1 MNIESLRTAQTNDV
15 RQLSVGLSSRFDT
28 KTTGSV
34 DLRHSKGRAG
44 VFDNRDYHE
53 NAIVATLSVQY

>member
-1 MNIESLRTAQTNDV
+1 
-15 RQLSVGLSSRFDT
+15 VGLSSRFDT
-28 KTTGSV
+28 KTTGSL